1 MQVEEQS
8 LLDKY
13 RHINV
18 EHDWWDSVYDLWVEK
33 LEQVGYDDIEINF
46 SGFWS
51 QGDGASFTGRV
62 YEGDVQKFMDAHNL
76 ATKYPHIYNLAGN
89 NYIRLRLSRISH
101 HYYHSNTVEADGEM
115 EEVYEPDDDSDLREA
130 ALYAVY
136 QEADKEWVHFIN
148 DFSVISAAY
157 MDKIYTD
164 LEVDYDYLTS
174 DDAVREA
181 LSANDIH

>member
-1 MQVEEQS
+1 MQVEEQN

-18 EHDWWDSVYDLWVEK
+18 DHDWWQSVYDLWVEK
-33 LEQVGYDDIEINF
+33 LEQVGYNDIEISF
-46 SGFWS
+46 SGFYS

-62 YEGDVQKFMDAHNL
+62 SSGDMADFMEKHDL
-76 ATKYPHIYNLAGN
+76 TTRYPHIYALAQQR
-89 NYIRLRLSRISH
+89 YVYLSLNRSSH
-101 HYYHSNTVEADGEM
+101 HYYHENTVTAEGEM
-115 EEVYEPDDDSDLREA
+115 DTVYEPDDGADLRDV
-130 ALYAVY
+130 ALYEIY
-136 QEADKEWVHFIN
+136 QKAEQDFDAFIK
-148 DFSVISAAY
+148 DFEQISRDY
-157 MDKIYTD
+157 MQKIYTD